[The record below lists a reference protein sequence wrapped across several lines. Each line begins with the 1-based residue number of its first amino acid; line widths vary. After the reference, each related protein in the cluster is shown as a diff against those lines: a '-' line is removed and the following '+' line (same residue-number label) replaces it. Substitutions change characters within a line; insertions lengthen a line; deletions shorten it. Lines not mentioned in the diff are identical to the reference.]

1 MGPVV
6 RRAPSL
12 VGLAL
17 TLALGA
23 GLAWPSPT
31 GAFTGFGAMTGDATY
46 GEQMRFTVKLP
57 GGPPE
62 SLDLL
67 LRFTG
72 SDATVVAPVQPG
84 ASSAEY
90 VWDAAARPLTP
101 NTGVT
106 YRWRATNGGA
116 VTLSPENN
124 LLYDDDRPGLSW
136 HSARIGDAT
145 VHWYGGAEAQA
156 RHFGQI
162 SADAASAA
170 ETLLGHNLA
179 GPLDIFV
186 YDSRAEF
193 FGALGPGAREWT
205 GAATY
210 PNLRTV
216 FMWLG
221 GGSQNYLETTV
232 THEVTHVVFHDATT
246 NPFHDPATWF
256 NEGFAVWSEERSAR
270 SQAGT
275 VRDAADGGGLLAFD
289 GIRES
294 FPIGSQA
301 AGLAYSEGATMVQ
314 MIIDTYGRDA
324 IAAIAAAWRKGD
336 GDAEALK
343 AGTGVSADQLY
354 ADYFASFGVAQP
366 TAVEPAPILPS
377 NVDKPPQPAVSS
389 QQPAASGAEQPS
401 PSGRPVDQPAGGA
414 ASSIWLLIV
423 GAAVVGITVG
433 ATVAVRRR
441 RPPGASA

>member
-1 MGPVV
+1 VGSVG
-6 RRAPSL
+6 RRAASL
-12 VGLAL
+12 VVL
-17 TLALGA
+17 TLVFGAAL
-23 GLAWPSPT
+23 
-31 GAFTGFGAMTGDATY
+31 AFPAPAAAFSAFGAMTADATY
-46 GEQMRFTVKLP
+46 GQQMRFTVKLT
-57 GGPPE
+57 GGAPE
-62 SLDLL
+62 GLDLL
-67 LRFTG
+67 LRFGG
-72 SDATVVAPVQPG
+72 SDGTVVAPVAPG

-90 VWDAAARPLTP
+90 VWDAATRPLTP
-101 NTGVT
+101 NTRVT
-106 YRWRATNGGA
+106 YRWRATNGGV
-116 VTLSPENN
+116 VTLSPEQT
-124 LLYDDDRPGLSW
+124 LLYDDDRPGLNW

-162 SADAASAA
+162 SADAAAAA
-170 ETLLGHNLA
+170 EKLLGHKLA

-186 YDSRAEF
+186 YDTHDDF

-221 GGSQNYLETTV
+221 GGSRSYLETTV

-256 NEGFAVWSEERSAR
+256 NEGLAVWSEQQSAS
-270 SQAGT
+270 SQADT
-275 VRDAADGGGLLAFD
+275 VRAAADGGGLLAFD
-289 GIRES
+289 GISES
-294 FPIGSQA
+294 FPIGAQA
-301 AGLAYSEGATMVQ
+301 AGLAYSEGASMVQ

-324 IAAIAAAWRKGD
+324 IAGIAAAWRKGD
-336 GDAEALK
+336 GDAEALE
-343 AGTGVSADQLY
+343 AGTGVKAKQLY
-354 ADYFASFGVAQP
+354 ADYFASFGVPEP
-366 TAVEPAPILPS
+366 TAVEPALILPS
-377 NVDKPPQPAVSS
+377 NVRKPPQPAASS
-389 QQPAASGAEQPS
+389 GQPAASGGE
-401 PSGRPVDQPAGGA
+401 PARGA

-433 ATVAVRRR
+433 SVVALRRR